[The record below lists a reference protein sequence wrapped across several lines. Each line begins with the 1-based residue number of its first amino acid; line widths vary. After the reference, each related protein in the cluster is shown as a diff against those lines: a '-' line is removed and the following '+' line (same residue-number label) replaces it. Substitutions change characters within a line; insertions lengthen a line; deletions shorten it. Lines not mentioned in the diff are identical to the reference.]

1 MSARASKRVRG
12 GGGERVKGKG
22 AETESEKEELTAAGV
37 TVTHHF

>member
-1 MSARASKRVRG
+1 MNVSASEQEGWR
-12 GGGERVKGKG
+12 GGERVKGKG

>member
-1 MSARASKRVRG
+1 MSARASKRVG